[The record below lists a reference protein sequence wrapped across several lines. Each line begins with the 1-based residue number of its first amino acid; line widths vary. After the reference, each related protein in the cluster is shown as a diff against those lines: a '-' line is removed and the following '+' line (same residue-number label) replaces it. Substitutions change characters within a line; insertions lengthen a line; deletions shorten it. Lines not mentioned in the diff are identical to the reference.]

1 MRKGL
6 LLVVSCWL
14 LAVGS
19 ALAGQGEKVKITITG
34 EKVKVENPVKGVT
47 VTNKG
52 GHVTIVNKI
61 EDREIDFNIK
71 GETNDGSITYQGTY
85 KTTLKLKGLKLVNP
99 QGSAIDVQCGKRIK
113 LQLDDASYN
122 SLTDGKDTLHSGCI
136 QVKGHL
142 EISGDGSLTI
152 TANQGPGI
160 KTKEYCQ
167 LKRGKVTINA
177 VGDGC
182 KGIRSKED
190 VIIDGG
196 ELNITTTGNYLS
208 EGQPNFMG
216 MGGGMPQMGDFD
228 GDFGGG
234 FGGGPMGGDFKPD
247 STMMG
252 GGFPGGPMGGGFGD
266 PMGGGFPGMPEGVDA
281 DSLRRMFEKM
291 FKDFKPDST
300 MMGGEPGRAMGGF
313 GGPMGGGFS
322 GGPMGGMPG
331 GFNPDSMMMGGPDG
345 GMGGPGGGGGR
356 HFYEGTAKG
365 IKALGTV
372 TINGGIVVVRTS
384 TGGAEGIEGKKGV
397 VINGGTVDVKAQD
410 DAINSNGKI
419 CFNGGK
425 TTAWSKGNDAVDS
438 NYRGAGAITISGG
451 ETYVMSQLGPPD
463 EGFDC
468 DFSPVVMTGGT
479 AFSMGGSMGF
489 EVTTPRQDENCPPF
503 LVMQGTELTE
513 GKTLNVVDEA
523 GKSVFQF
530 KIPFTMRQSFGF
542 VSCPAMQKGK
552 TYKIVIN

>member
-1 MRKGL
+1 MKKGL
-6 LLVVSCWL
+6 LIAVGCWL
-14 LAVGS
+14 LTVGQLS
-19 ALAGQGEKVKITITG
+19 AGNDKKVKITISG
-34 EKVKVENPVKGVT
+34 DKVKVENNVKGVT

-52 GHVTIVNKI
+52 GHVTISNTLTDCEV
-61 EDREIDFNIK
+61 DFNIK
-71 GETNDGSITYQGTY
+71 GETNNGSITYQGSY
-85 KTTLKLKGLKLVNP
+85 KTTLKLKGLKLTNP

-113 LQLDDASYN
+113 LQLDDASDNY
-122 SLTDGKDTLHSGCI
+122 LTDGKDTLHSGCI
-136 QVKGHL
+136 NVKGHL

-167 LKRGKVTINA
+167 LKSGKVTINA

-216 MGGGMPQMGDFD
+216 GGMPPMGE
-228 GDFGGG
+228 GEGG
-234 FGGGPMGGDFKPD
+234 FGGPM
-247 STMMG
+247 
-252 GGFPGGPMGGGFGD
+252 
-266 PMGGGFPGMPEGVDA
+266 GGFPGMPEGVDA
-281 DSLRRMFEKM
+281 DSLRRMFEDM
-291 FKDFKPDST
+291 FKNFKPDST
-300 MMGGEPGRAMGGF
+300 MMQGGGMPGGPMDGMP
-313 GGPMGGGFS
+313 PMGGGFPGGPDGGGGFT
-322 GGPMGGMPG
+322 GGPMGGMPD
-331 GFNPDSMMMGGPDG
+331 GFNPDSMMMGGP
-345 GMGGPGGGGGR
+345 GGPGGGGGR
-356 HFYEGTAKG
+356 HFYEGTTKG

-372 TINGGIVVVRTS
+372 TINGGSVIVRTS
-384 TGGAEGIEGKKGV
+384 SGGAEGIEGKKGV
-397 VINGGTVDVKAQD
+397 VVNGGIVDVKAQD
-410 DAINSNGKI
+410 DAINSNGMI

-489 EVTTPRQDENCPPF
+489 EVTTPRKDEKCPPF
-503 LVMQGTELTE
+503 LVMQGTELIE
-513 GKTLNVVDEA
+513 GKTMKVVDEA

-542 VSCPAMQKGK
+542 VSCPEMQKDK
-552 TYKIVIN
+552 TYKIVID